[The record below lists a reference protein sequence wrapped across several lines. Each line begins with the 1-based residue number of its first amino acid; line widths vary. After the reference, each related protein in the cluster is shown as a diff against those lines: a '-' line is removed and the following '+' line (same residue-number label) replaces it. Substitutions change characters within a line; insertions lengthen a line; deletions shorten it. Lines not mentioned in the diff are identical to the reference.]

1 MPATLYLISSW
12 YLIAHVGRPALGV
25 SVDELVANS
34 RGSMSQAGKLG
45 IMAWSELFCSVQEVA
60 VKATECRIR
69 TKGPQGSSL
78 MISVPSNK
86 VPLAVY
92 GELQIF

>member
-1 MPATLYLISSW
+1 M
-12 YLIAHVGRPALGV
+12 

-34 RGSMSQAGKLG
+34 RGSISQAGRLG
-45 IMAWSELFCSVQEVA
+45 IMAWSELSYSVQEVV

-69 TKGPQGSSL
+69 TRGPQGSSL
-78 MISVPSNK
+78 MISVPINK

-92 GELQIF
+92 GELQLF